1 MRAGAYGAA
10 VRGDKPPSQAWRAA
24 ALWGRI
30 IVAVGGAA
38 LLSARPQP
46 RSAAAAFYRRPLTAD
61 RHIVSQRPW
70 TPASPEPEFGCGPE
84 GKCEDEDSS
93 HSECKCNGKRPSPFG
108 LACDIGPALGFKVFE
123 ALPADIKPLTVLGA
137 AASGVDRSLFVTT
150 WCQGL
155 RTD

>member
-1 MRAGAYGAA
+1 MRVVRQAA
-10 VRGDKPPSQAWRAA
+10 LIVQRAA
-24 ALWGRI
+24 A
-30 IVAVGGAA
+30 
-38 LLSARPQP
+38 P
-46 RSAAAAFYRRPLTAD
+46 PLGPASSKATT
-61 RHIVSQRPW
+61 VTQCGNQRPW
-70 TPASPEPEFGCGPE
+70 APASPEPEFGCGPE

-93 HSECKCNGKRPSPFG
+93 HSECKCNGERPSPFG
-108 LACDIGPALGFKVFE
+108 LACDIGPALGVKVFE